1 MCEASNKRIV
11 YPMHKEKERVW
22 EDLFNEVEEAIW
34 SSVSTIRRKSK
45 IKMQKEMHMHDRCDR
60 SSRKC
65 ISRIARE

>member
-45 IKMQKEMHMHDRCDR
+45 IKMQKGD
-60 SSRKC
+60 
-65 ISRIARE
+65 AYA